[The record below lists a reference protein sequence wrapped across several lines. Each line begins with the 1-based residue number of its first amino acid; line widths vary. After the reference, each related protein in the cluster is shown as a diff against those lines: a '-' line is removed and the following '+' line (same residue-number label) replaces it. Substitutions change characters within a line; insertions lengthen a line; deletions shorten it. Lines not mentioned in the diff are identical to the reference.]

1 MRRKCNSVM
10 YSPLRVSHQPN
21 IRLDVYQ
28 NVEDVWFKMFCGGA
42 EYLQQRYQQLDEFS
56 SLVECWIY
64 SRNKIMTQKYLK
76 IKLVNILNLEI
87 HLYITYILCGGL
99 KMIKFKGKL

>member
-1 MRRKCNSVM
+1 M
-10 YSPLRVSHQPN
+10 YGNVHHLGFLIAQ
-21 IRLDVYQ
+21 YK
-28 NVEDVWFKMFCGGA
+28 NVEDVWFKMYCGGA